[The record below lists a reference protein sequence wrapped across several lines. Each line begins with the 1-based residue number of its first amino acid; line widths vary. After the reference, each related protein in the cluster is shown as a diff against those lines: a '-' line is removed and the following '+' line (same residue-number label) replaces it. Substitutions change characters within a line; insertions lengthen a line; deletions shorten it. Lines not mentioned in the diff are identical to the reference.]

1 MSIILIVNVQ
11 DSRCGMP
18 TLLIAEVPS
27 NLLIP
32 FVFKPTTTVPF
43 WNCHINNYVYGVFGF
58 ANKYLCGDGAIV
70 IFHDDDPFV
79 LKKIKSY
86 LETNGYEVHSRWV
99 IINMLA

>member
-1 MSIILIVNVQ
+1 
-11 DSRCGMP
+11 MP

-32 FVFKPTTTVPF
+32 FVSKPTTTIPF

-70 IFHDDDPFV
+70 VFHDDDPFV
-79 LKKIKSY
+79 LKEIKSY

-99 IINMLA
+99 LINMLA